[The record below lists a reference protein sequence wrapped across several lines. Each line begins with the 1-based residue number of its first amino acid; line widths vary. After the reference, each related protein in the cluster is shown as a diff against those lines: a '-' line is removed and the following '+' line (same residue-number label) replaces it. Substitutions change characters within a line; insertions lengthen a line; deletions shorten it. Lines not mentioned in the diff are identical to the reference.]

1 MLTFRKYRKL
11 ASRKRHDNKLPILL
25 ANYVIWSAAPTILGV
40 TQADLYTTQTINLL
54 FFAN

>member
-1 MLTFRKYRKL
+1 MLTFRKYGKL
-11 ASRKRHDNKLPILL
+11 ASRKRHDNKLLILL
-25 ANYVIWSAAPTILGV
+25 TNYVFWSAAPTILGV